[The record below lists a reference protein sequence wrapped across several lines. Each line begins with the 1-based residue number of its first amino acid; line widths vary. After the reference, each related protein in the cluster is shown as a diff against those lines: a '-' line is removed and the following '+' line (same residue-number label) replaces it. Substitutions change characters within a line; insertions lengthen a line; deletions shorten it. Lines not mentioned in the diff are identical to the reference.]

1 MVFIHL
7 EIIGEEKYI
16 YLKKNLQKFL
26 QFGEV
31 TWRNQSVL
39 GFIKLALLILV
50 IHIIHNKFWFVL
62 VWIFYFVVRMNE
74 IPLTPNNNNYSC

>member
-50 IHIIHNKFWFVL
+50 IHFN
-62 VWIFYFVVRMNE
+62 
-74 IPLTPNNNNYSC
+74 

>member
-1 MVFIHL
+1 MNFINLEIIREVKIINVYYTTMLLVIYIYIYMIFIYL

-50 IHIIHNKFWFVL
+50 IHFN
-62 VWIFYFVVRMNE
+62 
-74 IPLTPNNNNYSC
+74 